1 MLKYI
6 LLGFFAKIITGFDDT
21 ITHIPVLASVAKTRM
36 GKIAFSIGTLFAIIA
51 AIILAIFFSAI
62 LKKIPFYRYVVVGL
76 LFIFAVLIYFD
87 VFVHKPRTEAEKKLL
102 KFKRIS
108 AMRFTKLLGI
118 GFIAS
123 FATVLDDIVA
133 YAPLFLG
140 ALLTQVYAV
149 IGILIGTV
157 LEILL
162 VIYFSEKIS
171 KLKYKEEI
179 ASLGLV
185 ILGVLILL
193 KII

>member
-1 MLKYI
+1 MLKYL

-21 ITHIPVLASVAKTRM
+21 ITQIPVIASVTKTRM
-36 GKIAFSIGTLFAIIA
+36 GKIAFSIGTFFAIIA
-51 AIILAIFFSAI
+51 AIIIAIFFSTI
-62 LKKIPFYRYVVVGL
+62 LKKIPFYRYIVVGL
-76 LFIFAVLIYFD
+76 LFLFAVLIYFD
-87 VFVHKPRTEAEKKLL
+87 VFVHKPRSKAEKKLL

-118 GFIAS
+118 GFVAS

-140 ALLTQVYAV
+140 ALITQVYAV
-149 IGILIGTV
+149 IGILIGTI

-171 KLKYKEEI
+171 KIKYKEEI

-185 ILGVLILL
+185 ILGVLILF
-193 KII
+193 KVI